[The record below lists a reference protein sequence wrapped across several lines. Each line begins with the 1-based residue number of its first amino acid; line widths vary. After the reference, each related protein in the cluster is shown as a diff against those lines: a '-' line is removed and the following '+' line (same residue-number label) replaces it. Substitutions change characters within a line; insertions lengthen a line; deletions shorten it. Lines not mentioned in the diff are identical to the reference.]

1 MFQSQ
6 VVVLIAALFVLQMA
20 IVCAVLRRSAGMER
34 SGLTSWA
41 IGDLVVTLAAVLLAV
56 HGYRQIGRAHV

>member
-6 VVVLIAALFVLQMA
+6 VVVLIAGLFALQMA
-20 IVCAVLRRSAGMER
+20 IVCAVLRRSTGMER

-41 IGDLVVTLAAVLLAV
+41 LGDLVVTLAV
-56 HGYRQIGRAHV
+56 GC